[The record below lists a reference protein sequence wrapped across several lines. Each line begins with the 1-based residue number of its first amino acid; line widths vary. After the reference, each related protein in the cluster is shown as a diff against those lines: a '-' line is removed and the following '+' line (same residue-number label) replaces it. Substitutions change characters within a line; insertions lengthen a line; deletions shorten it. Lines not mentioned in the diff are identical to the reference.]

1 VSHRIWKRQHRGLRC
16 LFSRSDKRNR
26 TGGTAFADYRNAL
39 RAGRLRLRLRPVSLT
54 VFRGDAMAD
63 KGHQGFA
70 GMDEERQREIAS
82 EGGHASHEKG
92 AAHEFSSEEAAEA
105 GRKGSQAR
113 VMSGANRESAG
124 SGQSEGGEAGTSAQG
139 GTIQATNG
147 AQSGSAGGT
156 EQRSRRTRGGTHD
169 QHVTAGKKG
178 GSRIRELIELGY
190 KYEEEHGIG
199 PGRNERSKLAAKRRA
214 SKAGGGDEGDGGE
227 GD

>member
-1 VSHRIWKRQHRGLRC
+1 
-16 LFSRSDKRNR
+16 
-26 TGGTAFADYRNAL
+26 
-39 RAGRLRLRLRPVSLT
+39 
-54 VFRGDAMAD
+54 MAD

-105 GRKGSQAR
+105 GRKGAHAR
-113 VMSGANRESAG
+113 AVAGVNRESAG
-124 SGQSEGGEAGTSAQG
+124 ADQSQGGDAGMAAQG
-139 GTIQATNG
+139 GETQAANG
-147 AQSGSAGGT
+147 TQSGSVGGT

-178 GSRIRELIELGY
+178 GSRIRQLIELGY

-214 SKAGGGDEGDGGE
+214 SKSGGGDED
-227 GD
+227 